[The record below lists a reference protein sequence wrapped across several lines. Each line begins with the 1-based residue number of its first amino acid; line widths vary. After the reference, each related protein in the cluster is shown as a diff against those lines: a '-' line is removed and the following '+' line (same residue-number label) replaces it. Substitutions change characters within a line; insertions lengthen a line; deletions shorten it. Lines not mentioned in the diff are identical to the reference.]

1 MLLAKFV
8 RLENTEWILFAAGGV
23 LTLVVIGIFAF
34 VLTRKDKH

>member
-1 MLLAKFV
+1 MLLAKMFK
-8 RLENTEWILFAAGGV
+8 LESSELILFVAGGV